1 VKSIKRKTI
10 AKWISIILFLLFFSV
25 ISCEKLKAYP
35 FQVGEKLTYKIK
47 LFAIPIGEKILEVK
61 DTVEIDGHSTYLLS
75 SKAKTVG
82 LTDLFFPLEDR
93 MRSFVDID
101 TLYPHRIEIYFQ
113 EGNSPPKDRIV
124 QIDQKIGI
132 AWIEDRGKKQKW
144 KKELPGP
151 TLDTLSLIY
160 WLRAQPLRVGKVFS
174 LFLLEDGSLRS
185 IKISVL
191 KQEKVNISK
200 ENYWTFLCSEVGSD
214 KIKIWFSVVKEHL
227 PIKIEVAT
235 DIGTIT
241 SHLIKIE

>member
-1 VKSIKRKTI
+1 VKSIKQKTI
-10 AKWISIILFLLFFSV
+10 AKWISIILFLFFISV
-25 ISCEKLKAYP
+25 ISCEELKAHP
-35 FQVGEKLTYKIK
+35 FQIGEKLTYKIK
-47 LFAIPIGEKILEVK
+47 FFAISIGEKILEVK

-160 WLRAQPLRVGKVFS
+160 WLRAQFFQVGKVFS
-174 LFLLEDGSLRS
+174 LFLLEDGNLRG
-185 IKISVL
+185 IKIKVI
-191 KQEKVNISK
+191 KQEKVKLNK
-200 ENYWTFLCSEVGSD
+200 ENYLAFLCSEVGSD
-214 KIKIWFSVVKEHL
+214 KIKIWFSSDKRHL

-235 DIGTIT
+235 DIGIIT
-241 SHLIKIE
+241 SYLEL